1 MLIVAAQ
8 REIVTVRSIQGGIE
22 NELVRQPLSPS
33 TIYVNGFAYIRALSQ
48 LAALSSGKYAV
59 ERNVAGIMMRFII
72 RENACGSS
80 ILEAKAIPSPT
91 AKNAVS
97 DIMNRP
103 GINPIRLISAPNRM
117 LIARIVSPWIIEMV
131 APPRV
136 LPTTIENLL
145 TGATKISFRNPNCLS
160 QIIDTPANIDA
171 NTIERAA
178 IPGARKSRKLIP
190 ILNPGSL
197 MGLRPSPRNARKKNG

>member
-33 TIYVNGFAYIRALSQ
+33 TIYVNGLMYIRALSQ

-80 ILEAKAIPSPT
+80 ILS
-91 AKNAVS
+91 
-97 DIMNRP
+97 
-103 GINPIRLISAPNRM
+103 LIH
-117 LIARIVSPWIIEMV
+117 I
-131 APPRV
+131 
-136 LPTTIENLL
+136 
-145 TGATKISFRNPNCLS
+145 
-160 QIIDTPANIDA
+160 
-171 NTIERAA
+171 
-178 IPGARKSRKLIP
+178 
-190 ILNPGSL
+190 
-197 MGLRPSPRNARKKNG
+197 

>member
-33 TIYVNGFAYIRALSQ
+33 TIYVNGLTYISALSQ
-48 LAALSSGKYAV
+48 LAALSSGKHAV

-80 ILEAKAIPSPT
+80 TLEAKAIPSPT
-91 AKNAVS
+91 ATNAVS
-97 DIMNRP
+97 NIMSRP
-103 GINPIRLISAPNRM
+103 GIIPIRLISAPNRM
-117 LIARIVSPWIIEMV
+117 LIARIVSPWINEIV
-131 APPRV
+131 APPSI

-160 QIIDTPANIDA
+160 QIMDTPANIDA
-171 NTIERAA
+171 NIIER
-178 IPGARKSRKLIP
+178 
-190 ILNPGSL
+190 SL
-197 MGLRPSPRNARKKNG
+197 SERWIGLEMK